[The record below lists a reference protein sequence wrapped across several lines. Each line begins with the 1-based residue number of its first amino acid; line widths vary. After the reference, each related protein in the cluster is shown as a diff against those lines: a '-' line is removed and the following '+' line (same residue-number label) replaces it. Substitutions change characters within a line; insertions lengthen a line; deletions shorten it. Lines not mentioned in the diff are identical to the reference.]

1 VFATASIA
9 AIAICRNVL
18 GFTFAFGDQNPID
31 FVEVTN
37 CAALG
42 VIFAITACIRITE
55 RHSAERNNPD
65 AQNSLLGAL
74 LSSFAAFAICLVA
87 VASAATI
94 SVTLA
99 TAFGIA
105 ILMAVVAIRYL
116 RFGPWGIS
124 AIAVTY
130 LVALIAVIASQPNLG
145 NEDATLA
152 FASEA
157 HAGLGAVTQR
167 VLRDNPWTGIGAG
180 TFGAI
185 VPVYRDAGDTSAY
198 TTATTAGATTVI
210 ELGRFMFWAIVLTT
224 LVAIIALLRGALRR
238 GRDSYYA
245 ACGAGCFVTLLIFAF
260 CNAGIYGTAISIIA
274 VTTLGLAFGQSR
286 SRAAPQP
293 SPRPTGQAS

>member
-1 VFATASIA
+1 MFATASIA

-18 GFTFAFGDQNPID
+18 GFTFAFGDQKPID
-31 FVEVTN
+31 AIEATN

-42 VIFAITACIRITE
+42 AIFAITAAIRTTE
-55 RHSAERNNPD
+55 RHSAERNNSD

-74 LSSFAAFAICLVA
+74 LPSFAAFAICLVA
-87 VASAATI
+87 VASTATI

-130 LVALIAVIASQPNLG
+130 LVALIAVVAGQPNLR

-157 HAGLGAVTQR
+157 HAGLGPITQR
-167 VLRDNPWTGIGAG
+167 ILGDNPWTGIGAG
-180 TFGAI
+180 TFAAI

-198 TTATTAGATTVI
+198 TTGTTAAATTVI
-210 ELGRFMFWAIVLTT
+210 ELGRFMFWAIVVTT

-238 GRDSYYA
+238 GRDSFYA
-245 ACGAGCFVTLLIFAF
+245 ACGAGCLVTLLMIAF
-260 CNAGIYGTAISIIA
+260 CNAGIYGTAISVIA
-274 VTTLGLAFGQSR
+274 VATLGLAFGQSR
-286 SRAAPQP
+286 SRAAPRP
-293 SPRPTGQAS
+293 SPRPA